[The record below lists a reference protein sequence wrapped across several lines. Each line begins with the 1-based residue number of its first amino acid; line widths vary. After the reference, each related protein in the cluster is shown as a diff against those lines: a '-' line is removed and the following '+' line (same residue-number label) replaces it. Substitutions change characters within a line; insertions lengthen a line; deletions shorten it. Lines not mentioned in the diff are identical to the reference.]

1 MYIQQ
6 LYTKCLAEAAYY
18 IESDGEVAIIDPL
31 RDITEY
37 LELAKRRSAKIKY
50 VFETHFHADF
60 VSGHVE
66 LAKATGA
73 TIVYGP
79 TTLKPGFDA
88 LIGYDGQLFPLG
100 NIQFQLIHTP
110 GHTMESS
117 CFLLSNEGGI
127 PYALFT
133 GDTLFIGDVGRPDL
147 AQKVIAELTQEKLAG
162 HLFDSL
168 RNKIMP
174 LPDDLIVYPGHGAGS
189 ACGKKMSNETT
200 DTLGHQKK
208 NNYALDL
215 SLTKA
220 QFIDKVLDGL
230 TPPPAYFPQDVLLN
244 LGGYETL
251 DHVYR
256 KAKAT
261 DAKAFE
267 SLINDTDVLVI
278 DTRDAEEFAK
288 GFIPHAINIGLN
300 GQFAVWAG
308 TIIRYVD
315 QKIALVCT
323 PGTEKEVLT
332 RLSRVGF
339 DNTIAYL
346 FGGFE
351 AWKNEG
357 HKFETIRS
365 ISVDEF
371 VAEFYDESAVILDV
385 RKASEYNAQHIDG
398 AINVPLDYIFESK
411 LKMQKDKTYYIH
423 CAAGYRSMIFAS
435 IVKGEGY
442 ANIVNVAGGFA
453 AIKQSEK
460 FGITAF
466 HEQATML

>member
-18 IESDGEVAIIDPL
+18 IESNGEVAIIDPL

-37 LELAKRRSAKIKY
+37 LDLAKRRSAKIKY

-73 TIVYGP
+73 TIIFGP
-79 TTLKPGFDA
+79 TTLKPGFEA
-88 LIGYDGQLFPLG
+88 LIAEDGQLFQLG
-100 NIQFQLIHTP
+100 NLQFQLIHTP

-117 CFLLSNEGGI
+117 CFLLSNEAGV
-127 PYALFT
+127 PYSLFT

-147 AQKVIAELTQEKLAG
+147 AQKVIAELTQEKLAA

-174 LPDDLIVYPGHGAGS
+174 LSDDLIIYPGHGAGS

-208 NNYALDL
+208 SNYALDL
-215 SLTKA
+215 SLSKE
-220 QFIDKVLDGL
+220 QFIEKVLDGL
-230 TPPPAYFPQDVLLN
+230 MPPPAYFPQDVLLN
-244 LGGYETL
+244 VGGYETL
-251 DHVYR
+251 DHVFR
-256 KAKAT
+256 KARAT
-261 DAKAFE
+261 NVDAFE
-267 SLINDTDVLVI
+267 KLISGGDIMLI
-278 DTRDAEEFAK
+278 DTRDAEVFAK
-288 GFIPHAINIGLN
+288 GFIPHSINIGLN

-308 TIIRYVD
+308 TIIRDVN
-315 QKIALVCT
+315 QKIALVCEL
-323 PGTEKEVLT
+323 GTEKEVLT

-339 DNTIAYL
+339 DHTIAYL

-351 AWKNEG
+351 AWKKDG
-357 HKFETIRS
+357 RKIDTIRS

-371 VAEFYDESAVILDV
+371 VAEFYDERDIILDV
-385 RKASEYNAQHIDG
+385 RKASEYDAQHIDG

-411 LKMQKDKTYYIH
+411 LTMQKDKTYYIH

-435 IVKGEGY
+435 ILKGEGY
-442 ANIVNVAGGFA
+442 TNLVNVAGGFA
-453 AIKQSEK
+453 AIKQSNK
-460 FGITAF
+460 FNTTAY
-466 HEQATML
+466 HEPATML

>member
-1 MYIQQ
+1 MFIQQ

-37 LELAKRRSAKIKY
+37 IELAKRRSAKIKY

-73 TIVYGP
+73 SIVYGP
-79 TTLKPGFDA
+79 TTLKPGFEA
-88 LIGYDGQLFPLG
+88 IIAQDGQKFDLG

-117 CFLLSNEGGI
+117 CFLLSNESGI

-162 HLFDSL
+162 HLFESL
-168 RNKIMP
+168 RNKILP
-174 LPDDLIVYPGHGAGS
+174 LNDDLIVYPGHGAGS

-215 SLTKA
+215 SLTKE
-220 QFIDKVLDGL
+220 QFIEKVLDGL

-251 DHVYR
+251 EHVYR

-261 DAKAFE
+261 DCATFE
-267 SLINDTDVLVI
+267 KLISDTSVLVL
-278 DTRDAEEFAK
+278 DTRDAEVFAK
-288 GFIPHAINIGLN
+288 GFIPHAVNIGLN

-308 TIIRYVD
+308 TIIRDVN
-315 QKIALVCT
+315 QKIALVCE
-323 PGTEKEVLT
+323 PGTEKEVIT

-339 DNTIAYL
+339 DQTIAYL
-346 FGGFE
+346 FGGFD
-351 AWKNEG
+351 AWKKEDR
-357 HKFETIRS
+357 KIDSIRS
-365 ISVDEF
+365 VSVDEF
-371 VAEFYDESAVILDV
+371 VTEFYDEKAVILDV
-385 RKASEYNAQHIDG
+385 RKASEYDTQHIDG

-411 LKMQKDKTYYIH
+411 LKMQKDKVYYIH

-435 IVKGEGY
+435 ILKGEGY
-442 ANIVNVAGGFA
+442 TNIVNVSGGFT
-453 AIKQSEK
+453 AIVNSNK
-460 FGITAF
+460 FSTTTY
-466 HEQATML
+466 HEPATML

>member
-88 LIGYDGQLFPLG
+88 LIGYDGQLFSLG

-117 CFLLSNEGGI
+117 CFLLSNEAGI

-162 HLFDSL
+162 HLFESL

-174 LPDDLIVYPGHGAGS
+174 LSDDLIIYPGHGAGS

-215 SLTKA
+215 SLSKE
-220 QFIDKVLDGL
+220 QFIEKVLDGL

-261 DAKAFE
+261 DAAGFE
-267 SLINDTDVLVI
+267 KLIDDSSILVI
-278 DTRDAEEFAK
+278 DTRDAEVFAK
-288 GFIPHAINIGLN
+288 GFIPHSINIGLN

-308 TIIRYVD
+308 TIIRNVE
-315 QKIALVCT
+315 QKIALVCE
-323 PGTEKEVLT
+323 PGTEKEVIT

-339 DNTIAYL
+339 DHTIAYL

-351 AWKNEG
+351 AWKKEG
-357 HKFETIRS
+357 HKIDTIRS

-411 LKMQKDKTYYIH
+411 LKMQKDKTYYVH

>member
-31 RDITEY
+31 RDISEY

-73 TIVYGP
+73 TIVFGP
-79 TTLKPGFDA
+79 TTLKPGFEA
-88 LIGYDGQLFPLG
+88 VIAQDGQLFSLG

-117 CFLLSNEGGI
+117 CFLLSNEAGS

-133 GDTLFIGDVGRPDL
+133 GDTLFIDDVGRPDL
-147 AQKVIAELTQEKLAG
+147 AQKVIAELTQEKLAA

-174 LPDDLIVYPGHGAGS
+174 LPDDLIIYPGHGAGS

-215 SLTKA
+215 KLSKEE
-220 QFIDKVLDGL
+220 FIEKVLDGL
-230 TPPPAYFPQDVLLN
+230 MPPPAYFPQDVLLN
-244 LGGYETL
+244 LGGYDTL

-261 DAKAFE
+261 DPAHFQE
-267 SLINDTDVLVI
+267 IISSTDILVI
-278 DTRDAEEFAK
+278 DTRSADVFAK
-288 GFIPHAINIGLN
+288 GFIPHSINIGLD

-308 TIIRYVD
+308 TIIRDVA
-315 QKIALVCT
+315 QKIALVCE

-339 DNTIAYL
+339 DHTIAYL

-351 AWKNEG
+351 AWKKEG
-357 HKFETIRS
+357 RNFETIRS
-365 ISVDEF
+365 VSVDDF
-371 VAEFYDESAVILDV
+371 VEQFYDEKAVILDV
-385 RKASEYNAQHIDG
+385 RKASEYDSQHIDG
-398 AINVPLDYIFESK
+398 AINVPLDYVFESK
-411 LKMQKDKTYYIH
+411 LKIQADKTYYVH
-423 CAAGYRSMIFAS
+423 CAAGYRSMIFVS
-435 IVKGEGY
+435 ILQAEGY
-442 ANIVNVAGGFA
+442 KNLVNVNGGFT
-453 AIKQSEK
+453 AIKNSNK
-460 FGITAF
+460 FSFTAY
-466 HEQATML
+466 HEPATML